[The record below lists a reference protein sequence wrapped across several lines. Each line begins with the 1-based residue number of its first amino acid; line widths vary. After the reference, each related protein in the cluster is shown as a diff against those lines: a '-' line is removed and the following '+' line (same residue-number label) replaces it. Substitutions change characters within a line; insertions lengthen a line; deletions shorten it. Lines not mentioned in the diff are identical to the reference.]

1 MKRSPI
7 FYIIGLVIIV
17 LAGYLMFTRYKSDS
31 SGINKEP
38 KIEIDRTTSK
48 PDLSNGTFTFDDL
61 KVTLQKGSAET
72 SLPDNPAIT
81 QNTTLTDKIAYG
93 DLNND
98 KKEDA
103 AALFV
108 QEGAGTGVFM
118 YIAAYVSGT
127 VKYNGSNA
135 IYIGDRINPLS
146 ISIENEVIKV
156 RYLDRK
162 EGEPFTKAPSEEN
175 TKSFIYV
182 NGELK
187 ELK

>member
-1 MKRSPI
+1 MNRSPI
-7 FYIIGLVIIV
+7 FYIIGLAIVV
-17 LAGYLMFTRYKSDS
+17 LAGYLLFTKFKSDT

-48 PDLSNGTFTFDDL
+48 PDLSNGTFTFEDI

-72 SLPDNPAIT
+72 SLPDNPVISQT
-81 QNTTLTDKIAYG
+81 TTLTDKIAYG

-98 KKEDA
+98 NKEDA

-118 YIAAYVSGT
+118 YVAAYVSGT
-127 VKYNGSNA
+127 VRYNGSNA
-135 IYIGDRINPLS
+135 IFIGDRINPQS
-146 ISIENEVIKV
+146 ISIDNEVIKV
-156 RYLDRK
+156 TYLDRK
-162 EGEPFTKAPSEEN
+162 EGEPFTKAPSEQN
-175 TKSFIYV
+175 TKSFIFV